1 MGILMALAG
10 MSSRRTHGALMRVSQ
25 WLMYSP
31 WRTAASAEKSLL
43 SSTAAIAVHSVMCLT
58 CRPTMPCSETDSP
71 CFVLA
76 GRPEYAVESNGSGL
90 FTSLLAEALAGGAA
104 SLTGEVTVASMYAF
118 VDRNMGAWQQRP
130 QFRASLSGLNVLRE
144 CDPLVDISALRLL
157 PMYFQHAEQLVQV
170 VPTAPSSAT
179 TDEDERARVAH
190 FRAFRSAGLVRPPAH
205 GALDPNG
212 TVTLTSLGRYY
223 WKLAKEW
230 RI

>member
-1 MGILMALAG
+1 MADVLALANRSKCREVIIVLDCCHSG
-10 MSSRRTHGALMRVSQ
+10 AFGHVPHLPTDHALLRDGLSVLCASR
-25 WLMYSP
+25 
-31 WRTAASAEKSLL
+31 
-43 SSTAAIAVHSVMCLT
+43 ST
-58 CRPTMPCSETDSP
+58 
-71 CFVLA
+71 
-76 GRPEYAVESNGSGL
+76 EYAVESNGSGL